1 MKLQMTEVQKAYL
14 LGRNETFDGKTGT
27 HMYLEMSYK
36 GSIKQFELAFNYL
49 IEKQPMLRAKVESF
63 GYFEILPEYSY
74 EIEVTE
80 CSTDNIE
87 EVKSQKRQNL
97 SQKLY
102 RRDDFPFYTIEALS
116 INESEYE
123 NIILFSIDLLIAD
136 GMSLFYLFDCLNK
149 LLNNELDNGF
159 YLEDRT
165 VELMEINEAYLKEKV
180 SNRYLKDKEYWQN
193 KILDLPASPSLL
205 LHEENAINSKFSRKE
220 FNFSEKELLKLQ
232 KIAQERD
239 ISLSTL
245 LLTLYGITLRRWS
258 ELDEFTINMTTFK
271 RPRKNK
277 KYLEVIGDFTS
288 TTLVDLNIN
297 LNQSVIENTRSAHH
311 KVFQAMKHSKFEGV
325 EVLRELGKSNKSNL
339 MPFVF
344 TSMLFEFDDFNSLG
358 AIEYWISETPQVFL
372 DCQIKIINGEL
383 NISWDFLE
391 DIFDSIQIKEMF
403 DFYLKQI
410 KLFLTNPETCMEE
423 SNLYI
428 NQNILENFKD
438 YNKRESIIL
447 SPTISVLEKF
457 NEIALSLPKS
467 VSFSD
472 GENELTFEELRQSSS
487 DLHQRIVK
495 IKKDNSYKKIRI
507 GIKGNKTIESV
518 IEMMAVIMLGDSFCF
533 IPNDISPNRMDK
545 LLKNNSIT
553 LLIQDNQIIDTN
565 QIPLEKVPKDEL
577 YSIFTSGTT
586 GEPKGI
592 SISEAAVL
600 NTIDDIIERTSLS
613 REDTIFNVS
622 NLTFDLSIFDLL
634 APLVIGCS
642 TYLSS
647 DIDLKKHREQIIQS
661 SFWNST
667 PGLVQLL
674 LNEIDIENSK
684 LRNILMSGDFI
695 SSQLVQ
701 DIEKKFIN
709 KDINIFSLGGAT
721 EASIWSIYFPLNN
734 FDGHK
739 IPYGYPLSN
748 QAFYVVDFE
757 DNLVNMNTLGELVI
771 SGKGVA
777 NGYINNKDSTSVF
790 YKHPK
795 LGYIYKTGD
804 KGYLASDGKLY
815 ITGRMKS
822 EMKLNGYRIDLVEI
836 QNSLLLDDCIDKAK
850 VVIEKNSN
858 GKDYLIAYC
867 VSSEPEISGSEIR
880 NRMKDH
886 LPSYMIPTSFVF
898 IESFPLTNNGKIDM
912 RQLKNLY
919 LNYHKEQE
927 LNDKEKELLS
937 VWKEVLDIDSNDVS
951 RMSTFFELG
960 GDSIKLPELL
970 YLINQ
975 KYGVS
980 LSIEELLNKFTL
992 HEQAQYIEELVNLI
1006 NKSTI
1011 RLNKNI
1017 VQLKKGTSNK
1027 NVILIHAGSGEIGI
1041 YNNLSK
1047 NIDDTYNVYAIKFDK
1062 DTNVLHPRTL
1072 ELDELAKLYNSY
1084 LEVFENIEILGGWC
1098 IGGTIGYEICKFNK
1112 KVKNLLLINSLPPV
1126 DKKEH
1131 VFDFT
1136 LFSERNLIYQSFG
1149 YKDTKANNLLE
1160 LWEDVVSTIEGNS
1173 RLLES
1178 LISIVPRELSRL
1190 IPFFGENNPNPKEL
1204 IYYINLFRSF
1214 ELARKIYQSDFIIN
1228 QNIYYLGASK
1238 EQVENYQKWKTLSK
1252 GEWNEGLVSGDHT
1265 TIFDKDNVAMMAEY
1279 INEVK

>member
-116 INESEYE
+116 ITESEYE

-325 EVLRELGKSNKSNL
+325 EVLRELGKSNKSN
-339 MPFVF
+339 
-344 TSMLFEFDDFNSLG
+344 
-358 AIEYWISETPQVFL
+358 
-372 DCQIKIINGEL
+372 
-383 NISWDFLE
+383 
-391 DIFDSIQIKEMF
+391 
-403 DFYLKQI
+403 
-410 KLFLTNPETCMEE
+410 
-423 SNLYI
+423 
-428 NQNILENFKD
+428 
-438 YNKRESIIL
+438 
-447 SPTISVLEKF
+447 
-457 NEIALSLPKS
+457 
-467 VSFSD
+467 
-472 GENELTFEELRQSSS
+472 
-487 DLHQRIVK
+487 
-495 IKKDNSYKKIRI
+495 
-507 GIKGNKTIESV
+507 
-518 IEMMAVIMLGDSFCF
+518 
-533 IPNDISPNRMDK
+533 
-545 LLKNNSIT
+545 SIT

-622 NLTFDLSIFDLL
+622 NLTFDLSVFDLL